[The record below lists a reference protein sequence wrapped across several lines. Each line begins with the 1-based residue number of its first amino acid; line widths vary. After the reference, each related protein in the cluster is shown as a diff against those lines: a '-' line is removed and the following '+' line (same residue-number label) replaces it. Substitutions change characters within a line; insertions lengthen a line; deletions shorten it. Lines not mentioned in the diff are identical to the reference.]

1 MKKLFLRT
9 ILFGIIMVFRAMG
22 ALAGSW
28 SIDFVALGA
37 NYGDNT
43 DVTISSTFATIDG
56 TTMGTCT
63 VAGESLGSRFVLQT
77 GTNWTIRK
85 AYGLRKVDPGRQAMG
100 LLGCTKGQTITIVGT
115 GDPNPS
121 TNATLK
127 SHVDNTYTYVV
138 NEDGD
143 VKFTPVDRLCFT
155 SVAVEDPSSSELIDA
170 ATLIHGDEMS
180 MYYGF
185 YALRDAYNHSVSGDV
200 ITLSEGTFASVNIN
214 KSVTIRGVGI
224 SDNKWTYIEN
234 PFTIDIPSNDP
245 NSFSMEGVT
254 CGYVTLLGTFS
265 NPFFNK
271 CSIRKI
277 NSEGTVNNESFV
289 NCYITSGCFF
299 SSNSSAQFINCY
311 ISMYDYN
318 NKSEGKTN
326 VLFINCILEL
336 FAANFDSID
345 SNYFLNSIFYS
356 ILGTSTVK
364 LKSTNLAEYCVAV
377 NCPNLFDN
385 IQNGNHNS
393 VTTTWELFVNT
404 NTFDLTDEAKLKYL
418 GVDGTEVGLY
428 GGIMPFLSETPSY
441 PIITKKNIAKR
452 TTNDGKLSVDI
463 EVRAVE

>member
-1 MKKLFLRT
+1 
-9 ILFGIIMVFRAMG
+9 
-22 ALAGSW
+22 
-28 SIDFVALGA
+28 
-37 NYGDNT
+37 
-43 DVTISSTFATIDG
+43 
-56 TTMGTCT
+56 
-63 VAGESLGSRFVLQT
+63 
-77 GTNWTIRK
+77 
-85 AYGLRKVDPGRQAMG
+85 
-100 LLGCTKGQTITIVGT
+100 
-115 GDPNPS
+115 
-121 TNATLK
+121 
-127 SHVDNTYTYVV
+127 
-138 NEDGD
+138 
-143 VKFTPVDRLCFT
+143 
-155 SVAVEDPSSSELIDA
+155 
-170 ATLIHGDEMS
+170 
-180 MYYGF
+180 
-185 YALRDAYNHSVSGDV
+185 
-200 ITLSEGTFASVNIN
+200 
-214 KSVTIRGVGI
+214 
-224 SDNKWTYIEN
+224 
-234 PFTIDIPSNDP
+234 
-245 NSFSMEGVT
+245 
-254 CGYVTLLGTFS
+254 
-265 NPFFNK
+265 
-271 CSIRKI
+271 
-277 NSEGTVNNESFV
+277 
-289 NCYITSGCFF
+289 
-299 SSNSSAQFINCY
+299 
-311 ISMYDYN
+311 MYDYN